1 MSFFVFV
8 EYITIAQPNRP
19 FYFSLK
25 WCSTSPSNPC
35 MGGAHQDGSMTKWC
49 HNYVEGITLWLQ
61 IAAISNPSAWTVLV
75 LQQKVKS
82 QEKLRLR
89 EDVGRYFLAKAKFT
103 CIVSMQCRWTNLAF
117 ILTFAII
124 LVYCRPL
131 STQIIVQTDVVQA
144 IFSHVL
150 MVAWAVRHHDVT
162 RERFNC
168 SCHPCFQGKYCEIG
182 RHDLFFLV

>member
-1 MSFFVFV
+1 MPIEMVV
-8 EYITIAQPNRP
+8 
-19 FYFSLK
+19 
-25 WCSTSPSNPC
+25 
-35 MGGAHQDGSMTKWC
+35 SMTKWC

-75 LQQKVKS
+75 LQQKAKS
-82 QEKLRLR
+82 QEKLRLW

-103 CIVSMQCRWTNLAF
+103 CIVSMQCRWTNVAF

-150 MVAWAVRHHDVT
+150 MVARAVRHVT
-162 RERFNC
+162 SREKDLTAPVIRVFKENVVK
-168 SCHPCFQGKYCEIG
+168 SVGMICFS
-182 RHDLFFLV
+182 